1 MPEHRGSASSPSS
14 TARSGVFDAR
24 HRGLTAGILLSVGM
38 VAFESLGVATVLPVI
53 ARDLDG
59 LGAYGWGLSALMLA
73 NIVGTVTAG
82 HMADRRGAARP
93 LALGML
99 VFLTGCMIA
108 GVSGSWSLF
117 LLGRVVQG
125 IGVGAVM
132 AASYTA
138 IGRAYPESLRAQM
151 FALLSSAWTI
161 PSLVGPLLAGIAAD
175 LVGWRWVFVA
185 MVPLIIA
192 AMALTLPRLRRVAD
206 AGPAHAQKTTAR
218 GARWWRGPLA
228 SSLLLTLG
236 TALLL
241 QALLLAD
248 LVLMAVGAIL
258 GLGVALVAFR
268 RVTPEGTLS
277 ARAGLGAG
285 VIVRLLLSGAYFGS
299 EAFLPLAFQE
309 LRGQTPA
316 AAGLALSAGAL
327 TWVAGS
333 LLQARWDRR
342 HHGRRSRAVAGGA
355 AVLLLGTVAIAVT
368 ALVEA
373 VPGWCAIAGWAIGG
387 LGMGIAFNAS
397 TTDTMEQAPDGQQGQ
412 VSSALQLAQ
421 TLATAVI
428 AGVGGAI
435 VASAA
440 GAAESLHSAIA
451 TVFAVTA
458 ALAAL
463 ALALS
468 GRLRP
473 AAGRSDTVR
482 ANAAR

>member
-1 MPEHRGSASSPSS
+1 MSEHRRSKSSPSS
-14 TARSGVFDAR
+14 PTRAGVFDAR
-24 HRGLTAGILLSVGM
+24 YRGLTAGILLSVGM

-73 NIVGTVTAG
+73 NIVGTVAAG
-82 HMADRRGAARP
+82 HMADRRGVARP

-99 VFLTGCMIA
+99 IFLAGCAIA
-108 GVSGSWSLF
+108 GVAGSWSIF
-117 LLGRVVQG
+117 LAGRVVQG

-132 AASYTA
+132 AASYAA

-161 PSLVGPLLAGIAAD
+161 PSLIGPLLAGIAAD

-192 AMALTLPRLRRVAD
+192 AMSLTLPRLRRMAD
-206 AGPAHAQKTTAR
+206 AGTAQAQTTTAG

-241 QALLLAD
+241 QALLFGDLA
-248 LVLMAVGAIL
+248 LMAVGAIL
-258 GLGVALVAFR
+258 GLGVALIAFR

-285 VIVRLLLSGAYFGS
+285 VILRLLLSGAYFGS

-368 ALVEA
+368 ALFDVIPA
-373 VPGWCAIAGWAIGG
+373 WFAIAGWAIGG
-387 LGMGIAFNAS
+387 LGMGVAFNAS
-397 TTDTMEQAPDGQQGQ
+397 TTDTMEQAPGGAQGQ
-412 VSSALQLAQ
+412 VGSALQLAQ
-421 TLATAVI
+421 TLATAVV

-435 VASAA
+435 VASAT
-440 GAAESLHSAIA
+440 GTSESLPAAIA

-463 ALALS
+463 AIALS
-468 GRLRP
+468 GRLRS
-473 AAGRSDTVR
+473 AAG
-482 ANAAR
+482 

>member
-1 MPEHRGSASSPSS
+1 MTEDRGS
-14 TARSGVFDAR
+14 RVGVLDDR
-24 HRGLTAGILLSVGM
+24 HRALTAGILLSVGM

-59 LGAYGWGLSALMLA
+59 LAAYGWGLSALMLA
-73 NIVGTVTAG
+73 NIMGTVVAG
-82 HMADRRGAARP
+82 HMADRRGVSRP
-93 LALGML
+93 LMIGML
-99 VFLTGCMIA
+99 VFLAGCVIA
-108 GVSGSWSLF
+108 GAVGSWPLF
-117 LLGRVVQG
+117 LVGRVVQG

-132 AASYTA
+132 AASYTV
-138 IGRAYPESLRAQM
+138 IGRAYPEVLRGQM

-161 PSLVGPLLAGIAAD
+161 PSLVGPLLAGLAAD

-185 MVPLIIA
+185 MVPLIVA
-192 AMALTLPRLRRVAD
+192 AMALTLPRLRRMTD
-206 AGPAHAQKTTAR
+206 AGPGRAESASD
-218 GARWWRGPLA
+218 GGVRWWRGPLA

-241 QALLLAD
+241 QALLFGNLA
-248 LVLMAVGAIL
+248 LTAAGVIVGL
-258 GLGVALVAFR
+258 LVALSSFR

-277 ARAGLGAG
+277 ARPGLGAG

-342 HHGRRSRAVAGGA
+342 HQGRRRSRAVAMGA
-355 AVLLLGTVAIAVT
+355 IILLLGTLTIAVT
-368 ALVEA
+368 ALVDA
-373 VPGWCAIAGWAIGG
+373 VPAWIAIAGWAVGG

-397 TTDTMEQAPDGQQGQ
+397 TTDTMEQAAEGQQGQ

-421 TLATAVI
+421 TLATALV
-428 AGVGGAI
+428 AGIGGAI
-435 VASAA
+435 VASAT
-440 GAAESLHSAIA
+440 GAADRLPAAIA
-451 TVFAVTA
+451 TVFAATA
-458 ALAAL
+458 ALAAITIVL
-463 ALALS
+463 A

-473 AAGRSDTVR
+473 AAR
-482 ANAAR
+482 

>member
-1 MPEHRGSASSPSS
+1 MTEDRGS
-14 TARSGVFDAR
+14 RVGVLDDRYRA
-24 HRGLTAGILLSVGM
+24 LTAGILLSVGM

-59 LGAYGWGLSALMLA
+59 LAAYGWGLSALMLA
-73 NIVGTVTAG
+73 NIVGTVVAG
-82 HMADRRGAARP
+82 HMADRRGVSRP
-93 LALGML
+93 LMIGML
-99 VFLTGCMIA
+99 VFLAGCVIA
-108 GVSGSWSLF
+108 GAVGSWPLF
-117 LLGRVVQG
+117 LVGRVVQG

-132 AASYTA
+132 AASYTV
-138 IGRAYPESLRAQM
+138 IGRAYPEVLRGQM

-161 PSLVGPLLAGIAAD
+161 PSLVGPLLAGLAAD
-175 LVGWRWVFVA
+175 LVGWRWVFGA
-185 MVPLIIA
+185 MVPLIVA
-192 AMALTLPRLRRVAD
+192 AMALTLPRLRGMTD
-206 AGPAHAQKTTAR
+206 AGPGRTETAVD
-218 GARWWRGPLA
+218 GGERWWRGPLA

-241 QALLLAD
+241 QALLFGD
-248 LVLMAVGAIL
+248 LVLTAAGVIVGL
-258 GLGVALVAFR
+258 LVALSSFR
-268 RVTPEGTLS
+268 RVTPVGTLS
-277 ARAGLGAG
+277 ARPGLGAG

-342 HHGRRSRAVAGGA
+342 HQGRRSRAVAMGA
-355 AVLLLGTVAIAVT
+355 IILLLGTLTIAVT
-368 ALVEA
+368 ALVDA
-373 VPGWCAIAGWAIGG
+373 VPAWIAIAGWAVGG

-397 TTDTMEQAPDGQQGQ
+397 TTDTMEQAAEGQQGQ

-421 TLATAVI
+421 TLGTALV
-428 AGVGGAI
+428 AGIGGAI
-435 VASAA
+435 VASATE
-440 GAAESLHSAIA
+440 AADRLPAAIA

-458 ALAAL
+458 ALATITIV
-463 ALALS
+463 LS

-473 AAGRSDTVR
+473 AAR
-482 ANAAR
+482 